1 MERFKVGDLV
11 RYRGNFD
18 EVGTIGLVT
27 RTRSFRGIATVFVR
41 WCDHPHADVIG
52 DTAEY
57 TEPELI
63 VVLKA
68 QTPYERFNGKSKN
81 FE

>member
-1 MERFKVGDLV
+1 MEKFKVGDLV
-11 RYRGNFD
+11 KYRGNFD

-57 TEPELI
+57 ACIEL
-63 VVLKA
+63 KHA
-68 QTPYERFNGKSKN
+68 EGRKTKN
-81 FE
+81 LE

>member
-27 RTRSFRGIATVFVR
+27 RTRSFRGIPTVFVR

-57 TEPELI
+57 ACIEL
-63 VVLKA
+63 KHA
-68 QTPYERFNGKSKN
+68 ENRKTKN
-81 FE
+81 LE

>member
-1 MERFKVGDLV
+1 VNERGRIKVISIGDIV
-11 RYRGNFD
+11 KFD
-18 EVGTIGLVT
+18 GFDADCTGEVCSSYVDDEG
-27 RTRSFRGIATVFVR
+27 VR
-41 WCDHPHADVIG
+41 WYWMESQTGMMAQFM
-52 DTAEY
+52 ES
-57 TEPELI
+57 ELI

>member
-11 RYRGNFD
+11 RYRGNP
-18 EVGTIGLVT
+18 VLGPIGLVT
-27 RTRSFRGIATVFVR
+27 RTRSFRGIPTVFVR

-57 TEPELI
+57 ACIEL
-63 VVLKA
+63 KHA
-68 QTPYERFNGKSKN
+68 EGRKTKN
-81 FE
+81 LE